1 MNFIKKNLKSVILFI
16 AITTIIIASY
26 FLIDKQLSGI
36 LGAIGFFFWFLREY
50 TKQLFAK
57 DLEKFKAELQNESIK
72 FKITYEEMHTE
83 RAKAIKEVYKKIV
96 RVYNASRA
104 CIIPEDMSE
113 LEEERK
119 ENLRRKHKIADNL
132 FNKLRD
138 YYDENRIFFEEEMA
152 NNLDSLIKE
161 FKKAASHYVT
171 SKITEKLERK
181 ITKESHEE
189 WQKAFNLIEK
199 EIPLIRK
206 MIEDKFRKIIG
217 IGDKT
222 NEPK

>member
-1 MNFIKKNLKSVILFI
+1 MNLIKENLKSVILFVVI
-16 AITTIIIASY
+16 IVIIITTY

-36 LGAIGFFFWFLREY
+36 LGAIGFFVWFLREY

-57 DLEKFKAELQNESIK
+57 DLEKFKAELQNGSIK
-72 FKITYEEMHTE
+72 FKITYGELHTE
-83 RAKAIKEVYKKIV
+83 RAKVIKKIYK
-96 RVYNASRA
+96 RIDRTYKAFRS
-104 CIIPEDMSE
+104 CIISEDMSE
-113 LEEERK
+113 SAEERK
-119 ENLRRKHKIADNL
+119 KNLCKKHKIADNL
-132 FNKLRD
+132 FKKLRG
-138 YYDENRIFFEEEMA
+138 YYEENRIFLEEEMA
-152 NNLDSLIKE
+152 NKLDSLMEE
-161 FKKAASHYVT
+161 FKKATSHYVT
-171 SKITEKLERK
+171 SKIIEKTERK